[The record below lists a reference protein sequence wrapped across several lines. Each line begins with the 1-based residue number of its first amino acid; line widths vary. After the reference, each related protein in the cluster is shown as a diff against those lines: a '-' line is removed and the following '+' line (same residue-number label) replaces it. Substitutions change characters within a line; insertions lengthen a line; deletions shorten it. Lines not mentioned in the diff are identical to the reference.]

1 MSPRFL
7 TAGCNCPQLGSGKAA
22 GGGFVGRMEFRRRQC
37 ARGRCGMLRRQ
48 LGQVWG
54 KAEARDWRQG
64 ELVRRVH
71 AQERE
76 AADCYL

>member
-1 MSPRFL
+1 
-7 TAGCNCPQLGSGKAA
+7 
-22 GGGFVGRMEFRRRQC
+22 MEFRRRQY
-37 ARGRCGMLRRQ
+37 ARGRRGMLRRQ